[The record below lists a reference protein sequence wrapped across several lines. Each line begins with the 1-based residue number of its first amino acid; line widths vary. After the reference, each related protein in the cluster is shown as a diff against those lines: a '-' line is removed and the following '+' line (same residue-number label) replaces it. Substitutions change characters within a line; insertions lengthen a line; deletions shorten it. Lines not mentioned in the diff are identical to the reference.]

1 MGLVIAELC
10 GGGRQ
15 GGSRLFS
22 LSSPDLTQGESK
34 DGTHSPSDEEEL
46 PNYDGWVEEG
56 LAEAARMAGM
66 EAQGSRPIYS
76 ISAAARMVGVPV
88 ATLRTW
94 EERYALV
101 VPDRNASGH
110 RLFSRGQVE
119 QLRFVKM
126 RMAEGMS
133 AADAHRLL
141 AEQMG
146 TGLPVAAPDGHPP
159 RLLILL
165 AEHDPYAAELQE
177 YFLKTEGF
185 EVEVA
190 LGDEAAR
197 RSFLDDS
204 PSLVVVELLI
214 SGGTGFSLC
223 RFFKQDHDVP
233 VVAVSVLECQDQ
245 AIEAGAD
252 AFLLKP
258 LEPLQFV
265 STVRDLL
272 GSSAFLLSP
281 GQEVSH
287 G

>member
-1 MGLVIAELC
+1 
-10 GGGRQ
+10 
-15 GGSRLFS
+15 
-22 LSSPDLTQGESK
+22 
-34 DGTHSPSDEEEL
+34 
-46 PNYDGWVEEG
+46 
-56 LAEAARMAGM
+56 MAGM
-66 EAQGSRPIYS
+66 EGPGSRPIYS
-76 ISAAARMVGVPV
+76 ISAVARMVGVPV

-101 VPDRNASGH
+101 VPDRNTSGH

-119 QLRFVKM
+119 QLGFVKS

-146 TGLPVAAPDGHPP
+146 AGLPVVAPDGHSP

-190 LGDEAAR
+190 LGEEAAR
-197 RSFLDDS
+197 RSFLDSS

-214 SGGTGFSLC
+214 SGGSGFGLC
-223 RFFKQDHDVP
+223 RFFKQGHDVP
-233 VVAVSVLECQDQ
+233 VVAVSVLECQDR

-272 GSSAFLLSP
+272 GSSAFLVGD
-281 GQEVSH
+281 GQEVPH

>member
-1 MGLVIAELC
+1 M
-10 GGGRQ
+10 
-15 GGSRLFS
+15 
-22 LSSPDLTQGESK
+22 
-34 DGTHSPSDEEEL
+34 
-46 PNYDGWVEEG
+46 EG
-56 LAEAARMAGM
+56 P
-66 EAQGSRPIYS
+66 GSRPIYS
-76 ISAAARMVGVPV
+76 ISAVARMVGVPV

-94 EERYALV
+94 EDRYVLV

-110 RLFSRGQVE
+110 RLFSRDQVE
-119 QLRFVKM
+119 QLQFVKM
-126 RMAEGMS
+126 RMADGMS

-141 AEQMG
+141 AEQIG
-146 TGLPVAAPDGHPP
+146 AGLPVAAPDGHPP

-190 LGDEAAR
+190 LGEEAAR
-197 RSFLDDS
+197 RSFLDSS

-214 SGGTGFSLC
+214 SGGSGFGLC
-223 RFFKQDHDVP
+223 GFFKQDHDVP
-233 VVAVSVLECQDQ
+233 VVAVSVLECRDR

-265 STVRDLL
+265 STIRDLL
-272 GSSAFLLSP
+272 GSSAFLAADS
-281 GQEVSH
+281 QEVPR

>member
-1 MGLVIAELC
+1 M
-10 GGGRQ
+10 
-15 GGSRLFS
+15 
-22 LSSPDLTQGESK
+22 
-34 DGTHSPSDEEEL
+34 DG
-46 PNYDGWVEEG
+46 
-56 LAEAARMAGM
+56 
-66 EAQGSRPIYS
+66 QGSRPIYS
-76 ISAAARMVGVPV
+76 ISAVARMVDVPV

-141 AEQMG
+141 AERIG
-146 TGLPVAAPDGHPP
+146 TGLPAAAPGGQST

-197 RSFLDDS
+197 RSFHDNS

-214 SGGTGFSLC
+214 SGGAGFSLC
-223 RFFKQDHDVP
+223 RHFKQQHDVP
-233 VVAVSVLECQDQ
+233 VIAVSVLEGQGR
-245 AIEAGAD
+245 AMEAGAD
-252 AFLLKP
+252 AFLRKP

-281 GQEVSH
+281 GQEVSL

>member
-1 MGLVIAELC
+1 M
-10 GGGRQ
+10 
-15 GGSRLFS
+15 
-22 LSSPDLTQGESK
+22 
-34 DGTHSPSDEEEL
+34 DG
-46 PNYDGWVEEG
+46 
-56 LAEAARMAGM
+56 
-66 EAQGSRPIYS
+66 QGSRPIYS
-76 ISAAARMVGVPV
+76 ISAVARMVDVPV

-101 VPDRNASGH
+101 VPDRNANGH

-141 AEQMG
+141 AERIG
-146 TGLPVAAPDGHPP
+146 AEEPAVAPGEQST

-197 RSFLDDS
+197 RSFLDIP

-214 SGGTGFSLC
+214 SGGAGFSLC
-223 RFFKQDHDVP
+223 RFFKQQHDVP
-233 VVAVSVLECQDQ
+233 VIAVSVLECQAR

-252 AFLLKP
+252 AFLRKP
-258 LEPLQFV
+258 LEPLEFV

-272 GSSAFLLSP
+272 GSSAILAGNS
-281 GQEVSH
+281 QEVLS

>member
-1 MGLVIAELC
+1 MTG
-10 GGGRQ
+10 
-15 GGSRLFS
+15 
-22 LSSPDLTQGESK
+22 
-34 DGTHSPSDEEEL
+34 
-46 PNYDGWVEEG
+46 VETP
-56 LAEAARMAGM
+56 
-66 EAQGSRPIYS
+66 GSRPIYS
-76 ISAAARMVGVPV
+76 ISAVARMVGVPV

-101 VPDRNASGH
+101 VPERNASGH
-110 RLFSRGQVE
+110 RLFSRDQVGQL
-119 QLRFVKM
+119 QFVKT

-146 TGLPVAAPDGHPP
+146 TGLPVVVPAGHPP

-165 AEHDPYAAELQE
+165 AEHDTYAADVQE

-190 LGDEAAR
+190 LSDEAAR
-197 RSFLDDS
+197 QSFLDHS

-214 SGGTGFSLC
+214 SGGAGLGLC
-223 RFFKQDHDVP
+223 RFLKQEHDVP
-233 VVAVSVLECQDQ
+233 VVAVSALRCRDL

-252 AFLLKP
+252 AFVPKP

-272 GSSAFLLSP
+272 GSSAFLAGD
-281 GQEVSH
+281 GQVVRH

>member
-1 MGLVIAELC
+1 M
-10 GGGRQ
+10 
-15 GGSRLFS
+15 
-22 LSSPDLTQGESK
+22 
-34 DGTHSPSDEEEL
+34 
-46 PNYDGWVEEG
+46 EG
-56 LAEAARMAGM
+56 P
-66 EAQGSRPIYS
+66 GSRPIYS
-76 ISAAARMVGVPV
+76 ISAVARMVGVPV

-119 QLRFVKM
+119 QLRFVKL

-141 AEQMG
+141 AERMG
-146 TGLPVAAPDGHPP
+146 TGLPVVAADGHPP

-190 LGDEAAR
+190 LGDEAVR
-197 RSFLDDS
+197 QSFLDNS

-214 SGGTGFSLC
+214 SGGAGFSLC

-272 GSSAFLLSP
+272 GSSAFLVNDS
-281 GQEVSH
+281 QEVLH

>member
-1 MGLVIAELC
+1 
-10 GGGRQ
+10 
-15 GGSRLFS
+15 
-22 LSSPDLTQGESK
+22 
-34 DGTHSPSDEEEL
+34 
-46 PNYDGWVEEG
+46 
-56 LAEAARMAGM
+56 MAGM
-66 EAQGSRPIYS
+66 EGPGSRPIYS
-76 ISAAARMVGVPV
+76 ISAVARMVGVPV

-110 RLFSRGQVE
+110 RLFSRGQVG
-119 QLRFVKM
+119 QLQFVKM

-146 TGLPVAAPDGHPP
+146 AGLPVVAPDGHPP

-197 RSFLDDS
+197 RSFLDNS

-214 SGGTGFSLC
+214 SGGSGFSLC
-223 RFFKQDHDVP
+223 RFFKQHHDVP
-233 VVAVSVLECQDQ
+233 VVAVSVLECQDR

-252 AFLLKP
+252 AFLRKP

-272 GSSAFLLSP
+272 GSSAFLVSD
-281 GQEVSH
+281 GQEVLR

>member
-1 MGLVIAELC
+1 MG
-10 GGGRQ
+10 RM
-15 GGSRLFS
+15 
-22 LSSPDLTQGESK
+22 
-34 DGTHSPSDEEEL
+34 
-46 PNYDGWVEEG
+46 EG
-56 LAEAARMAGM
+56 
-66 EAQGSRPIYS
+66 QGSRPIYS
-76 ISAAARMVGVPV
+76 ISAVARMVGVPV

-126 RMAEGMS
+126 RMAEGLS

-141 AEQMG
+141 AERMD
-146 TGLPVAAPDGHPP
+146 TGLPVAAAGGHPP

-165 AEHDPYAAELQE
+165 AERDPYAAELQE

-190 LGDEAAR
+190 LGGEAAR
-197 RSFLDDS
+197 QSFLDNS
-204 PSLVVVELLI
+204 PSLVVIELLI
-214 SGGTGFSLC
+214 SGGAGFSLC
-223 RFFKQDHDVP
+223 RSFKQDHDVP

-281 GQEVSH
+281 GQEISH

>member
-1 MGLVIAELC
+1 VADM
-10 GGGRQ
+10 
-15 GGSRLFS
+15 
-22 LSSPDLTQGESK
+22 
-34 DGTHSPSDEEEL
+34 
-46 PNYDGWVEEG
+46 EG
-56 LAEAARMAGM
+56 P
-66 EAQGSRPIYS
+66 GSRPIYS
-76 ISAAARMVGVPV
+76 ISAVARMVGVPV

-101 VPDRNASGH
+101 APDRNASGH

-119 QLRFVKM
+119 QLQFVKM

-141 AEQMG
+141 AERMSV
-146 TGLPVAAPDGHPP
+146 GLPVATPDGDPP

-165 AEHDPYAAELQE
+165 AEHDPYAAELSE

-190 LGDEAAR
+190 LGDQAAR
-197 RSFLDDS
+197 RSFLDSS
-204 PSLVVVELLI
+204 PSLAVVELLI
-214 SGGTGFSLC
+214 SGGSGFGLC
-223 RFFKQDHDVP
+223 RFFKQDRDVP

-245 AIEAGAD
+245 ALEAGAD

-272 GSSAFLLSP
+272 RSSAFLAST
-281 GQEVSH
+281 GQEVVR

>member
-1 MGLVIAELC
+1 M
-10 GGGRQ
+10 
-15 GGSRLFS
+15 
-22 LSSPDLTQGESK
+22 T
-34 DGTHSPSDEEEL
+34 
-46 PNYDGWVEEG
+46 
-56 LAEAARMAGM
+56 GM
-66 EAQGSRPIYS
+66 EGPGSRPIYS
-76 ISAAARMVGVPV
+76 ISAVARMVGVPV

-94 EERYALV
+94 EDRYALV

-110 RLFSRGQVE
+110 RLFSRDQVE
-119 QLRFVKM
+119 QLQFVTM
-126 RMAEGMS
+126 RMADGMS

-141 AEQMG
+141 AEQIG
-146 TGLPVAAPDGHPP
+146 AGLPVAAPDGHPP

-177 YFLKTEGF
+177 YFLKIEGF

-197 RSFLDDS
+197 RSFLDSS

-214 SGGTGFSLC
+214 SGGSGFSLC
-223 RFFKQDHDVP
+223 RFFKQHHDVP
-233 VVAVSVLECQDQ
+233 VVAVSVLECQDR

-252 AFLLKP
+252 AFLRKP

-272 GSSAFLLSP
+272 GSSAFLVSD
-281 GQEVSH
+281 GQE
-287 G
+287 

>member
-1 MGLVIAELC
+1 
-10 GGGRQ
+10 
-15 GGSRLFS
+15 
-22 LSSPDLTQGESK
+22 
-34 DGTHSPSDEEEL
+34 
-46 PNYDGWVEEG
+46 
-56 LAEAARMAGM
+56 MAGM
-66 EAQGSRPIYS
+66 EGPGSRPIYR
-76 ISAAARMVGVPV
+76 ISAVARMTGVPV

-141 AEQMG
+141 AERMG
-146 TGLPVAAPDGHPP
+146 TGLPVAAPDGHAP

-165 AEHDPYAAELQE
+165 AERDPYAAELQE

-197 RSFLDDS
+197 RSFLDNS
-204 PSLVVVELLI
+204 PSLVVIELLI
-214 SGGTGFSLC
+214 SGGAGFSLC
-223 RFFKQDHDVP
+223 RSFKQDHDVP

-272 GSSAFLLSP
+272 GSSAFLAGDS
-281 GQEVSH
+281 QEVLH

>member
-1 MGLVIAELC
+1 
-10 GGGRQ
+10 
-15 GGSRLFS
+15 
-22 LSSPDLTQGESK
+22 
-34 DGTHSPSDEEEL
+34 
-46 PNYDGWVEEG
+46 
-56 LAEAARMAGM
+56 M
-66 EAQGSRPIYS
+66 ERPGSRPIYS
-76 ISAAARMVGVPV
+76 ISAVARMVGVPV

-110 RLFSRGQVE
+110 RLFNRAQVE
-119 QLRFVKM
+119 QLRLVKT
-126 RMAEGMS
+126 RMAEGLS

-141 AEQMG
+141 AERIG
-146 TGLPVAAPDGHPP
+146 TGLPVTAPAGHPP

-185 EVEVA
+185 EVDVA
-190 LGDEAAR
+190 LGDEAAK
-197 RSFLDDS
+197 RSFLDNS
-204 PSLVVVELLI
+204 PSLAVVELLI

-223 RFFKQDHDVP
+223 RFFKQEHDVP
-233 VVAVSVLECQDQ
+233 VIAVSVLECQDQ
-245 AIEAGAD
+245 ALEAGAD
-252 AFLLKP
+252 AFLRKP

-281 GQEVSH
+281 GQAASH